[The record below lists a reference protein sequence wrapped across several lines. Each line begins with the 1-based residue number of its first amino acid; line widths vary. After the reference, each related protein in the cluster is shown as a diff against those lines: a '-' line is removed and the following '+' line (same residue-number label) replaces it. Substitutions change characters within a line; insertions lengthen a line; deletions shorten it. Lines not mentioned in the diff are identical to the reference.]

1 MVSGVSGNN
10 QPVIGENDHVEVFQR
25 RLGLEI
31 RRLRE
36 EANWTQQEVV
46 ERLGQYDTSWLSA
59 AENGRK
65 NLSAKHLA
73 RFEAIFGVRIDV
85 LSSSEAALLDE
96 VRRAG
101 PDAAG
106 RALRAARYSKSLPPP
121 APGESAVLLP
131 RSAANIESAAD
142 SAAHTIRTAAEAAAD
157 ALRDA
162 ADALAE

>member
-1 MVSGVSGNN
+1 MVNSVSGNN
-10 QPVIGENDHVEVFQR
+10 QPHIGENDPTEVFQR
-25 RLGLEI
+25 RLGVEI

-36 EANWTQQEVV
+36 EANWTQQDVV

-73 RFEAIFGVRIDV
+73 RFEAIFGVRIDI
-85 LSSSEAALLDE
+85 LSGPEAVLLDE

-106 RALRAARYSKSLPPP
+106 RVLRAARHSTPPSP
-121 APGESAVLLP
+121 LAAGESAIRLR
-131 RSAANIESAAD
+131 RSADNIESAAD
-142 SAAHTIRTAAEAAAD
+142 SAAQTIRTAAEAAAD

-162 ADALAE
+162 ADALGE